1 MSRLLSSLRT
11 AFTVTN
17 LLIDNAQLRRA
28 LEARES
34 TVRLLTDGDERF
46 ATGREAGLYVNN
58 VAVGKLLG
66 SVRDYVDIYTH
77 PKEWSMEASTTAF
90 GEMSSDLEMVE
101 AIMYGDEEE
110 EYAEVGDDEDE
121 L

>member
-11 AFTVTN
+11 AYTVTN

-28 LEARES
+28 LEARGS
-34 TVRLLTDGDERF
+34 TVRRLVDNNELFE
-46 ATGREAGLYVNN
+46 TGRAAGLYVNN

-66 SVRDYVDIYTH
+66 SVRDYVDIYTY
-77 PKEWSMEASTTAF
+77 PKEWSIEQSTNAF
-90 GEMSSDLEMVE
+90 GEMRSDLEMVE
-101 AIMYGDEEE
+101 AIMYGDEED
-110 EYAEVGDDEDE
+110 EYAELEDGDE